1 MDKEPLFFKSI
12 YKKTL
17 WGHETWSLSANKNGI
32 TLLDN
37 NLSIIDLFN
46 NKELKDTIFGTKCT
60 NLERFPL
67 LIKFIEANMDLSIQV
82 HPDDIYAKEHEN
94 DLGKDEVW
102 YVINCNN
109 NTNTNIIY
117 GLNEKVNNDNKR
129 IIVNNI
135 KDYLNYQK
143 INKDDLVSI
152 PSGTVHAL
160 LSNTYVCEIQENSD
174 ITYRIYDWDRVDSNG
189 NMRDL
194 HKDKAT
200 DVIENTERKI
210 INCNNLD
217 GNIYSSKFK
226 IDILNINNSIKL
238 ESLVSSFII
247 YIVIN
252 GEGMIKTNN
261 FEKELKEETV
271 FLIPSNL
278 GNYELTGNMK
288 LLKVYL

>member
-12 YKKTL
+12 YKETL

-37 NLSIIDLFN
+37 NQSIIDLFN
-46 NKELKDTIFGTKCT
+46 NKELKEKIFGTKCI

-82 HPDDIYAKEHEN
+82 HPDDDYAKKHEN
-94 DLGKDEVW
+94 DSGKDEVW
-102 YVINCNN
+102 YVMDCNN
-109 NTNTNIIY
+109 DTNIIY
-117 GLNEKVNNDNKR
+117 GLNEKANNTSNE
-129 IIVNNI
+129 IIVNDI
-135 KDYLNYQK
+135 KSYLNYQR

-152 PSGTVHAL
+152 KAGTVHAL
-160 LSNTYVCEIQENSD
+160 LSNTYVCEIQQNSD
-174 ITYRIYDWDRVDSNG
+174 ITYRIYDWDRVDSEG
-189 NMRDL
+189 KKRDL
-194 HKDKAT
+194 HKDKAA
-200 DVIENTERKI
+200 DVIKNTERKI

-226 IDILNINNSIKL
+226 IDILNINNSINL
-238 ESLVSSFII
+238 ESLVSSFVI
-247 YIVIN
+247 YVVIN
-252 GEGMIKTNN
+252 GEGKIKANN

-278 GNYELTGNMK
+278 GNYELNGNMK